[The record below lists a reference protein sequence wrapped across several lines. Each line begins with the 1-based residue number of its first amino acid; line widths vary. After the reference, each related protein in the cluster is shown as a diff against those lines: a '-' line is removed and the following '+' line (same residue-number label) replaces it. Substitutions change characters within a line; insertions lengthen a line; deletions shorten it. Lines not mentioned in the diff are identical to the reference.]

1 MVAAHHVADDLRAL
15 AVLHVRRE
23 VLLPHREE
31 DAALHRLETVA
42 DVRQRAR
49 GDDRQ
54 RVIEIARLRRV
65 VQRDVGGAAGSGTA
79 EQRAANDGV
88 ASGVRLHGVDPVEER
103 SIRRFASFGQSSIIL
118 AHGFNMVR
126 GF

>member
-15 AVLHVRRE
+15 AMLRVGGQ

-42 DVRQRAR
+42 NVRQRPR

-65 VQRDVGGAAGSGTA
+65 VQCDVGGAAGSGTA
-79 EQRAANDGV
+79 EQRSANDGI
-88 ASGVRLHGVDPVEER
+88 AFSGRFHGVDPVEQR
-103 SIRRFASFGQSSIIL
+103 SIRRFSSFGQCSIIL